1 MQGNQTILERHLAP
15 AMHATLH
22 RRRTDCEHA
31 STRPGN
37 TPSQRR
43 SQRIFLCAGII
54 VHGQKSDG
62 SAFSTKTEVVSAH
75 GALIL
80 LREPVSTGQN
90 LTLGNILTSEEVA
103 CTGRKQPGTSGSC
116 RSWGTVC
123 PPEPKILARRVSTIR
138 LEFEQSGNQKI
149 QYPKRQSTQN
159 QQIRSRILAAA
170 PARPARP
177 MGRGSV

>member
-1 MQGNQTILERHLAP
+1 VSTP
-15 AMHATLH
+15 
-22 RRRTDCEHA
+22 

-54 VHGQKSDG
+54 VHGQKSEG
-62 SAFSTKTEVVSAH
+62 TAFSERTKTEVASAH
-75 GALIL
+75 GALLL
-80 LREPVSTGQN
+80 LREPVSAGRN
-90 LTLGNILTSEEVA
+90 LTLRNILTTEEVA

-116 RSWGTVC
+116 RSWGTVY

-138 LEFEQSGNQKI
+138 LEFAQSGSQKI
-149 QYPKRQSTQN
+149 QYPKRKSTQN
-159 QQIRSRILAAA
+159 RQIRSRILAAA

-177 MGRGSV
+177 MGRGSVADLPGCASAKQIPRKSWLREKG